1 MATLLDKRLGK
12 TLCLQLMLAPRH
24 KYYRHSCL
32 YLALSSN
39 TEGEEGEA
47 VMQERDADASPE
59 VRSVEEEEEEEELE
73 GETEDETE
81 DRESESIEEREDEMA
96 SKRTNTVRPVSDKGQ
111 TAKKSR
117 PGKKQKKVTRKK
129 TKKRSPPTKRTS
141 H

>member
-24 KYYRHSCL
+24 KYYGHSCL
-32 YLALSSN
+32 YLTLSSN
-39 TEGEEGEA
+39 AEGEEGEA

-59 VRSVEEEEEEEELE
+59 VRPVEEEEEEELE
-73 GETEDETE
+73 GEIEDETE
-81 DRESESIEEREDEMA
+81 DRESESVEEREDEMA

-117 PGKKQKKVTRKK
+117 PGKKQKKATRKK
-129 TKKRSPPTKRTS
+129 TMKRSPPAKRTS

>member
-59 VRSVEEEEEEEELE
+59 VRSVEEEEEEELE

-81 DRESESIEEREDEMA
+81 DRESESIEEREDGMA

-111 TAKKSR
+111 TTKKSR

-129 TKKRSPPTKRTS
+129 TKKRSPPAKRTS

>member
-12 TLCLQLMLAPRH
+12 TFCLQLRLASRH
-24 KYYRHSCL
+24 KYYMHSSL

-59 VRSVEEEEEEEELE
+59 VRSVEEEEEEELE

-81 DRESESIEEREDEMA
+81 DRESESVEEREDEMA

-129 TKKRSPPTKRTS
+129 TMKRSPPAKRTS